1 MNFRFKATAGQA
13 PLPPGLY
20 AAVLESIEE
29 RESANGPYLM
39 WKFTIDH
46 DGRQE
51 MVSAPT
57 SMNCGPKAK
66 ARQYAEALLGRPMT
80 PGEEL
85 EPVALYGA
93 PCQVLLMAVS
103 LDTGGIVNRIERVL
117 SPTPDEADED
127 IPF

>member
-1 MNFRFKATAGQA
+1 MAVRLKATGTQA

-20 AAVLESIEE
+20 AATLESIEE
-29 RESANGPYLM
+29 RESSNGPYLL
-39 WKFTIDH
+39 WKFAIGH
-46 DGRQE
+46 DGRTV

-85 EPVALYGA
+85 EPEALYGA
-93 PCQVLLMAVS
+93 PCQVVLTAVS
-103 LDTGGIVNRIERVL
+103 LDTGGTVNRIERVL
-117 SPTPDEADED
+117 SPAPDEEDED